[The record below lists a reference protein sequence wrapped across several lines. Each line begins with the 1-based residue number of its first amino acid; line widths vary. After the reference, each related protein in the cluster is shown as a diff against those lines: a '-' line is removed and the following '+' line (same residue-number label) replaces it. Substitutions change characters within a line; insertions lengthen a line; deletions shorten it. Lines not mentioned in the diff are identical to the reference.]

1 MGQGDGQE
9 VAWLEVLVDLVRRV
23 HDQMLE
29 IGGGAPGE
37 HTASLYSACA
47 RPFQSAF
54 GELIYDGPY
63 ERAAAI
69 AHAIICDH
77 VFVDGN
83 KRTGTASALLFLF
96 AEGVLPDP
104 AEDEHLRL
112 SLLGEVALAT
122 ASGGLDIDGVTYWL
136 RRIFEVPDARG
147 DV

>member
-9 VAWLEVLVDLVRRV
+9 VDWLEALVDLVREV
-23 HDQMLE
+23 HGQMLE

-54 GELIYDGPY
+54 GESIHDGPY

-69 AHAIICDH
+69 LHAIICDH

-83 KRTGTASALLFLF
+83 KRTGTAAALLFLY
-96 AEGVLPDP
+96 
-104 AEDEHLRL
+104 AEDALSNPHEREDLRL
-112 SLLGEVALAT
+112 ALLGEVALA
-122 ASGGLDIDGVTYWL
+122 AARGGLTVEQVAFWI
-136 RRIFEVPDARG
+136 RRIFEPPQSERQA
-147 DV
+147 